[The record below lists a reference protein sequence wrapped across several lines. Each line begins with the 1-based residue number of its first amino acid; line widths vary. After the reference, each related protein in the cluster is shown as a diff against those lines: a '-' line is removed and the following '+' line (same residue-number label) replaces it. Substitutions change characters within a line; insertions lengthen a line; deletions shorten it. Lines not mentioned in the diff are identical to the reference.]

1 LLTGDLVRARRK
13 GAAVVPCFLDAA
25 TKARVLPLA
34 QALVG
39 VEGAMLGSTREEVE
53 QALASVAFGARD
65 RVLGLGLRKL
75 LSDRSTYEVVEGVE
89 PESLRR
95 ELFALAARAHR
106 ALDVRDAFD
115 REAVLAELGA
125 ARALEPAAIERGL
138 YADLRSAE
146 VLRAFEPITAEELLA
161 RYDVA
166 LAQAMLLRATKVTV
180 RLEGEAPAMYR
191 RLFRAA
197 RFHGLLHVVSGSEG
211 EGYTLELDGPFSLFE
226 AVQRYG
232 LRLALFLPHVL
243 SCSSFAL
250 TANVVWG
257 KSREALTFELTQRQG
272 LAGRESDLA
281 PLSPELESFC
291 RAFAELAS
299 GWRVGVSERVFAL
312 PGQTVC
318 VPDLVFRHRETG
330 EEVYLEAFGFWSRDA
345 VWRRIELV
353 REGFPAR
360 LILAVGKQLRVSEA
374 VLGEDDAGE
383 LYVYKTV
390 MSPRAVLARLNRR
403 R

>member
-13 GAAVVPCFLDAA
+13 GSTLVPCFLDVA
-25 TKARVLPLA
+25 TAARVLPLA
-34 QALVG
+34 RALVSVHG
-39 VEGAMLGSTREEVE
+39 SMLGSAREEVD
-53 QALASVAFGARD
+53 QALASVGFGARD
-65 RVLGLGLRKL
+65 RVLGLGLVKL
-75 LSDRSTYEVVEGVE
+75 LADRSTYEVVEGVE
-89 PESLRR
+89 PEALRR
-95 ELFALAARAHR
+95 ELFLRAARAHR

-115 REAVLAELGA
+115 REMVIAELGA
-125 ARALEPAAIERGL
+125 ERALEPAAIERGL

-146 VLRAFEPITAEELLA
+146 VLKSFEPITAEELLA

-180 RLEGEAPAMYR
+180 RLEGEAPATYR

-197 RFHGLLHVVSGSEG
+197 RFHGLLHVVTGSES

-232 LRLALFLPHVL
+232 LRLAIFLPHVL
-243 SCSSFAL
+243 TCRSFAL
-250 TANVVWG
+250 TADVVWG
-257 KSREALTFELTQRQG
+257 KSREALTFTLTARQG
-272 LAGRESDLA
+272 LAGPEGEL
-281 PLSPELESFC
+281 PTLSPELTVFC
-291 RAFAELAS
+291 RAFAELGS
-299 GWRVGVSERVFAL
+299 GWRVAVSERLFAL
-312 PGQTVC
+312 PGRTVC
-318 VPDLVFRHRETG
+318 VPDLVFRHAETG

-360 LILAVGKQLRVSEA
+360 LILAVGKQLRVSEE

-383 LYVYKTV
+383 LYVYKTI
-390 MSPRAVLARLNRR
+390 MSPRAVLGRLNRR